1 MRSTSFAILAAATAA
16 AAQTTEIS
24 FFYPSAN
31 ELSYYDYYDI
41 ALSVIEVQDAD
52 HTVVEFGCASTT
64 TTTSSSSS
72 SSSSAAPTSTDDDY
86 YYYGDSCV
94 FAGGA
99 LTATVG
105 PDSFAYTTV
114 VSDNYGYGS
123 DDSYSSYDF
132 TMTMG
137 CTSVDELAYCT
148 YQSAGKD
155 VWSDYCSYSL
165 DYSSDADVSSC
176 VSAHATS
183 VLPASTSALQ
193 ADEVGTITMTV
204 TAGADKISAGAAAS
218 ATGAS
223 STRRTK
229 FTVSQTATAV
239 AGGATTTIGG
249 PLGASGSTSASGS
262 AASGSA
268 SSTASAAAAMGGAVR
283 NGAAVVGVVGGIVA
297 ALAL

>member
-24 FFYPSAN
+24 FFYPSAD

-64 TTTSSSSS
+64 T
-72 SSSSAAPTSTDDDY
+72 SSAAPTSTDDDY

-155 VWSDYCSYSL
+155 VWSDYCNYSL

-249 PLGASGSTSASGS
+249 PLGASGSASASGS

-268 SSTASAAAAMGGAVR
+268 SSTASAAAATGGAVR
-283 NGAAVVGVVGGIVA
+283 NGAAVVGVVGGVVA

>member
-1 MRSTSFAILAAATAA
+1 MRSTSFAILAAATAAAATAA

-24 FFYPSAN
+24 FFYPSAD

-64 TTTSSSSS
+64 T
-72 SSSSAAPTSTDDDY
+72 SSSAAPTSTDDDY

-155 VWSDYCSYSL
+155 VWSDYCNYSL
-165 DYSSDADVSSC
+165 VSS
-176 VSAHATS
+176 
-183 VLPASTSALQ
+183 LPATIPTSTSDSRKHRTTPATQ
-193 ADEVGTITMTV
+193 T
-204 TAGADKISAGAAAS
+204 SPAAS
-218 ATGAS
+218 LRTPPPS
-223 STRRTK
+223 SPPRRPPCRPTR
-229 FTVSQTATAV
+229 
-239 AGGATTTIGG
+239 
-249 PLGASGSTSASGS
+249 SAPSP
-262 AASGSA
+262 
-268 SSTASAAAAMGGAVR
+268 
-283 NGAAVVGVVGGIVA
+283 
-297 ALAL
+297 